1 MIRES
6 LTEKVTLKYRLKG
19 GDKVGQVE
27 GYNGLSLG
35 SDWLDSEGRE
45 QTA

>member
-1 MIRES
+1 MRKS
-6 LTEKVTLKYRLKG
+6 CTEKVTLKYRLKG

-35 SDWLDSEGRE
+35 SDCLGSEGRE
-45 QTA
+45 QIA